1 MSQHYVGTELS
12 LFAQAYN
19 WKSYVAS
26 LLRPW
31 LGRRVLDVGAG
42 IGGNIPTMFTDP
54 VKEWVALEPDAD
66 LARQITGAS
75 RVIAG
80 TLETLDSSERFDTIL
95 YLDVVEH
102 IANDAAE
109 LARATR
115 YLAPGGRLIVLAPAH
130 QFLFSPFDSAIGH
143 HRRYSPSSLRR
154 IGPTNGRLDQL
165 LFLDS
170 VGLLAS
176 LANKLV
182 LRSAAPS
189 LKQIRFW
196 DGTLVPFSRFLDRFT
211 GYRVG
216 KSALA
221 VWTLA

>member
-12 LFAQAYN
+12 LFAQATN

-42 IGGNIPTMFTDP
+42 IGGNIPALFTDP
-54 VKEWVALEPDAD
+54 VKEWVAMEPDAD

-75 RVIAG
+75 RVITG
-80 TLETLDSSERFDTIL
+80 TLSTLDSSERFEAIL

-109 LARATR
+109 LLRATH
-115 YLAPGGRLIVLAPAH
+115 YLAPGGRLIVLVPAH
-130 QFLFSPFDSAIGH
+130 QFLFSPFDTAIGH
-143 HRRYSPSSLRR
+143 HRRYSRRSLRR
-154 IGPTNGRLDQL
+154 IGPKNARLNQVL
-165 LFLDS
+165 LLDS
-170 VGLLAS
+170 AGLLAS

-182 LRSAAPS
+182 LHSANPS
-189 LKQIRFW
+189 LKQIHFW
-196 DGTLVPFSRFLDRFT
+196 DRTLVPLSRALDRFT
-211 GYRVG
+211 FYRVG

-221 VWTLA
+221 IWTLT